1 MQNSKLKAKNQNY
14 INRGFTLAEM
24 LVVITI
30 LAIAGILVLVI
41 FTQAL
46 KGNNK
51 TQVLSSI
58 KKNGQSVLEVM
69 DKTIRNA
76 DNVVCPYISVGSTTA
91 VTSNSLVVEKGGVYT
106 RYRLVIPM
114 SPATCTSACSSSCS
128 TNRSIQQDN
137 PTRGVTES
145 ITDFANRVCADAD
158 PLVSPVTLTDT
169 DLQTGA
175 SVCLPLGG
183 YLFTRNKRVG
193 YKDTVTIN
201 FQVTAP
207 INAPASVAGQIDPV
221 PFTTAVELR

>member
-1 MQNSKLKAKNQNY
+1 MKVKLQITK
-14 INRGFTLAEM
+14 GFTLVEM
-24 LVVITI
+24 LVVIAI

-51 TQVLSSI
+51 TQVLSSL

-76 DNVVCPYISVGSTTA
+76 DNVVCPYISAGSTSA
-91 VTSNSLVVEKGGVYT
+91 ATSNSLVVEKGGVYT
-106 RYRLVIPM
+106 RYRLGVPA
-114 SPATCTSACSSSCS
+114 SPSTCSSVCTSSCS
-128 TNRSIQQDN
+128 SNRSIQQDS
-137 PTRGVTES
+137 PARGATES

-158 PLVSPVTLTDT
+158 PLVSPVSLTDT

-175 SVCLPLGG
+175 QACLLSGS

-193 YKDTVTIN
+193 YKDTVTVS
-201 FQVTAP
+201 FQVAP
-207 INAPASVAGQIDPV
+207 PVNAPASIAGQIDPI
-221 PFTTAVELR
+221 PFSTTIELR